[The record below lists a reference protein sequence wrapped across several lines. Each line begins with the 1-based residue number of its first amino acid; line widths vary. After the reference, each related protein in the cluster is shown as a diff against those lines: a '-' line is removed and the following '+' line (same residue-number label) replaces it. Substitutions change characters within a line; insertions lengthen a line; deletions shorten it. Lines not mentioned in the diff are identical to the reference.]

1 MNGAGE
7 MAQWLRALPAHS
19 EVLSS
24 ISSNHPKVT
33 HNHLQWDLMPF
44 SVMQA
49 HMQTTLIYIHT
60 YINTSF
66 KKIYECIE
74 QMSSVLFVD

>member
-1 MNGAGE
+1 MEA
-7 MAQWLRALPAHS
+7 
-19 EVLSS
+19 
-24 ISSNHPKVT
+24 